1 MIPDEARRWA
11 VIYTQGLTRTPR
23 KPAMAP
29 ETRSDRHPWVAWSC
43 VAWLVLASGLAL
55 AAAGASP
62 ASPAPALKIGIIGT
76 GHIGGELATLW
87 AKAGYDLMLSS
98 RDPGSLHSLART
110 LGPRVRVGTPRAAAD
125 FGDVVL
131 ISVPYGA
138 LPQIGHDL
146 AHELKGK
153 IVIDTGNPY
162 PERDG
167 DMANEARRLGTGVAS
182 ARYLPGVR
190 LVRAFNAISYRD
202 LATQAHR
209 AGAPVAIPLA
219 GDDAQALAVA
229 SQLVSAAGFEPVVVG
244 GLARAREFDWGTPVY
259 VKVLTAPQLRQQL
272 GLSQGAPASKR

>member
-1 MIPDEARRWA
+1 
-11 VIYTQGLTRTPR
+11 
-23 KPAMAP
+23 MAP
-29 ETRSDRHPWVAWSC
+29 EKRSDPHPWLAWSC
-43 VAWLVLASGLAL
+43 VAWLVLATCLAVP
-55 AAAGASP
+55 AAGASP
-62 ASPAPALKIGIIGT
+62 ASPSPALKIGIIGT

-98 RDPGSLHSLART
+98 RHPGALRSLAQT
-110 LGPRVRVGTPRAAAD
+110 LGPRVRVGTPRAAAA

-138 LPQIGHDL
+138 LPQIGRDL

-202 LATQAHR
+202 LASQAHR
-209 AGAPVAIPLA
+209 AGAPVAIPIA
-219 GDDAQALAVA
+219 GDDAQALTVA

-244 GLARAREFDWGTPVY
+244 ALARAREFDVGTPVY
-259 VKVLTAPQLRQQL
+259 VKVLTAAQLRQQL
-272 GLSQGAPASKR
+272 GLAGSGAAAPAHR

>member
-1 MIPDEARRWA
+1 M
-11 VIYTQGLTRTPR
+11 TPEKR
-23 KPAMAP
+23 SAHHRHWMA
-29 ETRSDRHPWVAWSC
+29 WFCAAW
-43 VAWLVLASGLAL
+43 LAL
-55 AAAGASP
+55 ATGASLPVSSAGP
-62 ASPAPALKIGIIGT
+62 APAAPALKIGIIGT
-76 GHIGGELATLW
+76 GHIGGALATLW

-98 RDPGSLHSLART
+98 RHPGSLRSLAHT

-138 LPQIGHDL
+138 LPQVGRDF

-167 DMANEARRLGTGVAS
+167 DMANEARKLGAGVAS

-190 LVRAFNAISYRD
+190 LVRAFNAIKYTD
-202 LATQAHR
+202 LASQAHR
-209 AGAPVAIPLA
+209 AGAPVAIPIA

-244 GLARAREFDWGTPVY
+244 GLAQAREFDVGTPVY
-259 VKVLTAPQLRQQL
+259 VKVLTASQLRQQL
-272 GLSQGAPASKR
+272 GLQAAGSTTPAHH

>member
-1 MIPDEARRWA
+1 
-11 VIYTQGLTRTPR
+11 
-23 KPAMAP
+23 MAP
-29 ETRSDRHPWVAWSC
+29 KKLLSAVW
-43 VAWLVLASGLAL
+43 LAL
-55 AAAGASP
+55 ATCLALPAMGASP
-62 ASPAPALKIGIIGT
+62 APSATAPKIGIIGT
-76 GHIGGELATLW
+76 GRIGGELATLW
-87 AKAGYDLMLSS
+87 AKAGYDLMISS
-98 RDPGSLHSLART
+98 RHPGSLRSLAKM

-138 LPQIGHDL
+138 LPQIGRDL

-167 DMANEARRLGTGVAS
+167 AMANEARQLGTGVAS

-190 LVRAFNAISYRD
+190 LVRAFNAIKYTD
-202 LATQAHR
+202 LSSQAHR
-209 AGAPVAIPLA
+209 AGALVAIPIA
-219 GDDAQALAVA
+219 GDDAQALSVA

-244 GLARAREFDWGTPVY
+244 GLARAREFDVGTAVY

-272 GLSQGAPASKR
+272 GLPAQGAPASKR